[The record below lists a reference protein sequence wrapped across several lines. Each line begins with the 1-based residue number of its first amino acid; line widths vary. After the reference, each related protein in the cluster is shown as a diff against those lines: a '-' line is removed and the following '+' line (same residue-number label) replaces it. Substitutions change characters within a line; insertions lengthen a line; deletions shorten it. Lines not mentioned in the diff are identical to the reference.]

1 MPGAANGSDPG
12 RETESDSI
20 TVVVAHA
27 WPYHGNDMQ
36 ERCGVAMTAKI
47 LVSACLVGR
56 PVRYD
61 GAAKT
66 LDHPALA
73 RWRDEGRLVIVC
85 PELAGG
91 FSVPRPPAEIAEGLS
106 GSDVLAGS
114 ARVVDS
120 TGADV
125 TALYLDGARSALAL
139 AQAEGCRL
147 ALLIDGSPSCGSAFI
162 YDGAFAGRKHAGS
175 GVTAALLR
183 AAGLEVF
190 TPSEIAVLE
199 ARLAGIDA
207 D

>member
-1 MPGAANGSDPG
+1 
-12 RETESDSI
+12 
-20 TVVVAHA
+20 
-27 WPYHGNDMQ
+27 
-36 ERCGVAMTAKI
+36 MTAKI

-61 GAAKT
+61 GTAKT
-66 LDHPALA
+66 LDHPALT
-73 RWRDEGRLVIVC
+73 RWRDEGRLVVVC

-106 GSDVLAGS
+106 GSDVLAGT
-114 ARVVDS
+114 ARVVDV

-139 AQAEGCRL
+139 AQSQGCRF

-162 YDGAFAGRKHAGS
+162 YDGAFAGRKHAGA

-183 AAGLEVF
+183 TGGIEVF
-190 TPSEIAVLE
+190 TPSEIDALE
-199 ARLAGIDA
+199 ARLESGEAG
-207 D
+207 

>member
-1 MPGAANGSDPG
+1 MNDLRARSRIE
-12 RETESDSI
+12 RELK
-20 TVVVAHA
+20 VVAACA
-27 WPYHGNDMQ
+27 WPYHSDDTQ

-73 RWRDEGRLVIVC
+73 RWRDEGRLVVVC

-91 FSVPRPPAEIAEGLS
+91 FSVPRPSAEIAEGLS
-106 GSDVLAGS
+106 GRDVLAGT
-114 ARVVDS
+114 ARVVDRN
-120 TGADV
+120 GADV

-139 AQAEGCRL
+139 ARAEGCRF
-147 ALLIDGSPSCGSAFI
+147 ALLIDGSPSCGSAYI
-162 YDGAFAGRKHAGS
+162 YDGAFAGRKHAGA

-183 AAGLEVF
+183 AEGLEVF
-190 TPSEIAVLE
+190 TPSEIAALE
-199 ARLAGIDA
+199 ARLESVDAG
-207 D
+207 